1 MKRLNMGISRTTY
14 QVELS
19 HSPLF
24 EAALGIAAATYD
36 SIHPTLEQPSEYWHQ
51 LLADLPP
58 DVHAEVAYAKEHNTW
73 KTLLQLLHVQAF
85 SDLEAFLAFLQQLSD
100 EELRYLALPYLGEE
114 HQPARLRAAAGN
126 EGDILYLRQT
136 CHDHLFFPAYISH
149 VATVNPGELR
159 KHLSVLI
166 QGWYLAHV
174 KPRELEISRM
184 LERDRAQKEAWM
196 GKMSPEELV
205 SLATDGEYPPEPT
218 VTRVLLVPQAIYRP
232 WTVQAD
238 APQTKIFYYPVADQH
253 LFEQAD
259 PYRPPQ
265 LLVQLLKALGDEH
278 RLRLLKIL
286 AEQEMS
292 LQELTERLQ
301 LGKSTVHHHLSMLRA
316 ARLVE
321 TQGTKYRWKRTAL
334 DRLPLLLEQFVSD
347 KRPEGESF

>member
-1 MKRLNMGISRTTY
+1 MKRLNMGLHRTTY

-58 DVHAEVAYAKEHNTW
+58 DVQEEVAYAKEHNTW
-73 KTLLQLLHVQAF
+73 KTLLQLLHIQEF
-85 SDLEAFLAFLQQLSD
+85 SDPGAFTAFVWQLSN
-100 EELRYLALPYLGEE
+100 EELRYLALPYLGEAL
-114 HQPARLRAAAGN
+114 QDARRRTAAGI
-126 EGDILYLRQT
+126 EADRSLLKQASQ
-136 CHDHLFFPAYISH
+136 DHLFFPAYIDH
-149 VATVNPGELR
+149 VATVDPEKLR
-159 KHLSVLI
+159 AHLSIVL
-166 QGWYLAHV
+166 QGWYTAHV
-174 KPRELEISRM
+174 KPRELEITRM
-184 LERDRAQKEAWM
+184 LERDRAQKENWM
-196 GKMSPEELV
+196 EKMSPEEVV
-205 SLATDGEYPPEPT
+205 SMATEGEYPPEPT
-218 VTRVLLVPQAIYRP
+218 VTRVLLVPQAVYRP

-238 APQTKIFYYPVADQH
+238 AEQTKIFYYPVAEQH
-253 LFEQAD
+253 LFAQVD

-265 LLVQLLKALGDEH
+265 SLVQLLKALGDEH
-278 RLRLLKIL
+278 RLRLLKMI

-321 TQGTKYRWKRTAL
+321 THGTKYRCHHAAL
-334 DRLPLLLEQFVSD
+334 KRLPHLLEPYITE
-347 KRPEGESF
+347 KGTERATL